1 MPTPTSARPDR
12 RENTHPDGLV
22 IAGTTNRVAMR
33 HRLTETTRLIKHHG
47 LQRKEAVDVLG
58 QVLTHQSLRWIN
70 RHFQQ
75 LMEGDPT
82 VAREIQYADP
92 TGEQAVHRLLCTA
105 EECDRC
111 GRSTK
116 KNDPETVSAKTRLEA
131 A

>member
-1 MPTPTSARPDR
+1 
-12 RENTHPDGLV
+12 
-22 IAGTTNRVAMR
+22 MR
-33 HRLTETTRLIKHHG
+33 HRLTESTRLIKHHG

-75 LMEGDPT
+75 LMEDDPA

-92 TGEQAVHRLLCTA
+92 TGEQAVHRLLCVA

-111 GRSTK
+111 GRSTE
-116 KNDPETVSAKTRLEA
+116 KNGSETHSTKNRLEA